1 MKVYLV
7 RTKDFN
13 IEDFENVYNLLNA
26 YPGAIEFKNGGTLDL
41 DEPSNSKT
49 FNNKTK
55 FSHQEQVFYSHSETS
70 GASSDYE
77 PPTFPFTKKV
87 YSWRQLFFAVDHYK
101 REKQIVKQMEKH
113 DFVFLLT
120 NHYNDKNS
128 FAFLSESMRTGFIH
142 TDDWPFFFRNSTD
155 IRYPISYEVSA
166 WILRGLMYSNQKEI
180 LNGFHKK
187 SIGCL
192 NDFCKNKNEI
202 TIKMRTSDV
211 CDDCMKIIKNK
222 DVEPYFLNQLFN
234 IMDGIRSN
242 LLFRKR
248 IAIVHTPSRIK
259 IDLEAKKIFL
269 LDFGNLDIRLNPKE
283 LSLYLLFI
291 LHKEGIALNSLI
303 DHQEELF
310 GIYQKIS
317 GRSNIIEMQNTIC
330 LLVNYLDGE
339 LHTNLSRIKSKFKKV
354 LGEEIAEKYYVQ
366 MLPNNV
372 HGIPIDREG
381 IIII

>member
-7 RTKDFN
+7 RTNNFN
-13 IEDFENVYNLLNA
+13 NEDFENVYNLLNA
-26 YPGAIEFKNGGTLDL
+26 YPGAIEFKNGGTMDL
-41 DEPSNSKT
+41 DAPYEVKT
-49 FNNKTK
+49 FKNKTK
-55 FSHQEQVFYSHSETS
+55 FNHQEQVYHTYSKIQ
-70 GASSDYE
+70 AASDYA
-77 PPTFPFTKKV
+77 FPIFPLIKKV
-87 YSWRQLFFAVDHYK
+87 YSWDNFFLAIEIYK
-101 REKQIVKQMEKH
+101 KHNQIDSN

-120 NHYNDKNS
+120 NHYNDKNW
-128 FAFLSESMRTGFIH
+128 FAFLGHTMRTGFVH
-142 TDDWPFFFRNSTD
+142 TDDWPWFFGNDTD

-166 WILRGLMYSNQKEI
+166 WILRGLMYSNQQEV

-211 CDDCMKIIKNK
+211 CDECMKTIKNK
-222 DVEPYFLNQLFN
+222 DVEPIYVNQLFG

-248 IAIVHTPSRIK
+248 ISIMNNASRIK
-259 IDLEAKKIFL
+259 IDIEAKKIFL

-291 LHKEGIALNSLI
+291 QHEEGIALNSLI

-317 GRSNIIEMQNTIC
+317 GRSNILEMHNTIR

-339 LHTNLSRIKSKFKKV
+339 LNTNLSRIKSKFKKA
-354 LGEEIAEKYYVQ
+354 LGEEIAQKYYIQ
-366 MLPNNV
+366 SLPSGV
-372 HGIPIDREG
+372 HGIPLDREG
-381 IIII
+381 VDVF

>member
-7 RTKDFN
+7 RTNNFN
-13 IEDFENVYNLLNA
+13 NEDFENVYNLLNA
-26 YPGAIEFKNGGTLDL
+26 YPGAIEFKNGGTMDL
-41 DEPSNSKT
+41 DAPYEVKT

-55 FSHQEQVFYSHSETS
+55 FNHQEQVYHTYSKIQ
-70 GASSDYE
+70 GASDYAS
-77 PPTFPFTKKV
+77 PIFPLNKKV
-87 YSWRQLFFAVDHYK
+87 YSWDNFFLAIEIYK
-101 REKQIVKQMEKH
+101 KQNQIDYN

-120 NHYNDKNS
+120 NHYNDKNW
-128 FAFLSESMRTGFIH
+128 FAFLGQTMRTGFVH
-142 TDDWPFFFRNSTD
+142 TDDWPWFFGNDTD

-166 WILRGLMYSNQKEI
+166 WILRGLMYSNQQEV

-211 CDDCMKIIKNK
+211 CDECMKTIKNK
-222 DVEPYFLNQLFN
+222 DVEPIYVNQLFG

-248 IAIVHTPSRIK
+248 ISIMNNASRIK
-259 IDLEAKKIFL
+259 IDTEAKKIFL

-291 LHKEGIALNSLI
+291 QHKEGIALNSLI

-317 GRSNIIEMQNTIC
+317 GRSNILEMQNTIR

-339 LHTNLSRIKSKFKKV
+339 LNTNLSRIKSKFKKA
-354 LGEEIAEKYYVQ
+354 LGEEIAQIYYIQ
-366 MLPNNV
+366 SLPKGV
-372 HGIPIDREG
+372 HGIPLDREG
-381 IIII
+381 VNVC